1 MEPAFKGL
9 TGVNYNLTILIDD
22 WITDTGYKI
31 AFEKDVNF
39 MTSVTADHI
48 FEITL
53 NITVIRYS
61 MLNRHL

>member
-22 WITDTGYKI
+22 WITDTGFKI
-31 AFEKDVNF
+31 AFD
-39 MTSVTADHI
+39 ADHI

-61 MLNRHL
+61 MLNRLL

>member
-22 WITDTGYKI
+22 WITDTGFKI

-61 MLNRHL
+61 MLNRLL